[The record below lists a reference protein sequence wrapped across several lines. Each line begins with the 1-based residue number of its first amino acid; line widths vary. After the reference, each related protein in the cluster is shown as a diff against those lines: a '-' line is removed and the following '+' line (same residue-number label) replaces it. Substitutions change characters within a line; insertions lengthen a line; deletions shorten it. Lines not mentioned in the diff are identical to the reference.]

1 MTRETYIR
9 MTETTRNV
17 LSRLPGGAA
26 LLRMP
31 TYVCAAVYML
41 ALLHLMVTH
50 DLRLFRALLVP
61 AVCFITCTVL
71 RPLINRERPY
81 DRFTAP
87 PVGKYRPG
95 KGKSMPSRHTASAA
109 AIAFAIVYIFPG
121 IPAAVTMILLAALI
135 ACLRVLSGQHYP
147 TDVLAA
153 LLLSGVISL
162 IGYLL

>member
-1 MTRETYIR
+1 MTRETYIH

-87 PVGKYRPG
+87 PVGNYRPG
-95 KGKSMPSRHTASAA
+95 KGKSQRN
-109 AIAFAIVYIFPG
+109 
-121 IPAAVTMILLAALI
+121 
-135 ACLRVLSGQHYP
+135 ACLRALGDSGGQS
-147 TDVLAA
+147 AA
-153 LLLSGVISL
+153 VFRQQGENN
-162 IGYLL
+162 GYQ